1 MQQDRPPTSLGA
13 EVMARLD
20 ALARFSADA
29 DGLTRLYLTPAHAA
43 AARQVATWM
52 EEAGMSVRV
61 DAAAT
66 VVGRYEAATQ
76 GAPTLLL
83 GSHIDTVRN
92 AGRYD
97 GNLGVVTAISAV
109 KALQRSRPAPALRGR
124 GAGLRRRG
132 GGALPRHPHRRA
144 GAAGLVRP
152 DFLEARDRDGI
163 SIAQALAEFG
173 CDPDGVTRLARDPAS
188 VLGYLEVHIEQ
199 GPVLEDA
206 DLAVGIVTA
215 IAGAS
220 RLVVTVE
227 GRAGHAGTV
236 PMALRRDALAASAEM
251 VLAIEAEANGTPD
264 LVATVG
270 QIEVLR
276 GAVNVIPALTRF
288 SLDLRSPSD
297 AVRHAALSRLDAA
310 FTAIAARRGVTVTTQ
325 GSYDEPAAACAPG
338 LMDALSDG
346 IARLGLSPLRL
357 ASGAGHDGLA
367 LAGLCPIGMIF
378 VRCAG
383 GLSHSPAESV
393 TEADVDVATRLLVDV
408 LRHLLGRNRCGPDPS
423 GPALA
428 RGHAPPVPPHN
439 QERPLKE
446 LKIKAGPFDLVGR
459 LELEKAPQTCAGL
472 PQGPAL
478 RERGDPRALERR
490 GRVDAPR

>member
-1 MQQDRPPTSLGA
+1 MPHDRPLHPPSLGA

-52 EEAGMSVRV
+52 EAAGMSVRV

-109 KALQRSRPAPALRGR
+109 KALHEAGQRLPFAVEVLAFGDEEGVRFPVTLTGSRAL
-124 GAGLRRRG
+124 
-132 GGALPRHPHRRA
+132 
-144 GAAGLVRP
+144 AGLVRP

-163 SIAQALAEFG
+163 SIAQALRDFG

-188 VLGYLEVHIEQ
+188 VLAFLEVHIEQ

-206 DLAVGIVTA
+206 DLPVGIVTA

-236 PMALRRDALAASAEM
+236 PMTLRRDALAASAEM

-297 AVRHAALSRLDAA
+297 AVRHAALARLDTA
-310 FTAIAARRGVTVTTQ
+310 FGAIAERRGVTVTTQ

-346 IARLGLSPLRL
+346 IARLGFTPLRL

-408 LRHLLGRNRCGPDPS
+408 LRHL
-423 GPALA
+423 
-428 RGHAPPVPPHN
+428 
-439 QERPLKE
+439 RPE
-446 LKIKAGPFDLVGR
+446 
-459 LELEKAPQTCAGL
+459 T
-472 PQGPAL
+472 L
-478 RERGDPRALERR
+478 RP
-490 GRVDAPR
+490 

>member
-1 MQQDRPPTSLGA
+1 MPHDRPLPHPSLATCLGA

-20 ALARFSADA
+20 ALARFSADP
-29 DGLTRLYLTPAHAA
+29 DGLTRLYLTPAHAE
-43 AARQVATWM
+43 AARQVAAWM
-52 EEAGMSVRV
+52 EEAGMSVRL

-66 VVGRYEAATQ
+66 VVGRYEAATP
-76 GAPTLLL
+76 GTPTLLL

-109 KALQRSRPAPALRGR
+109 KALHEAGERLPFAVEVLAFGDEEGVRFPVTLTGSRAL
-124 GAGLRRRG
+124 
-132 GGALPRHPHRRA
+132 
-144 GAAGLVRP
+144 AGLVRP

-163 SIAQALAEFG
+163 SLAQALRDFG
-173 CDPDGVTRLARDPAS
+173 CDPDGVAGLARDPAS

-206 DLAVGIVTA
+206 GLPVGIVTA

-236 PMALRRDALAASAEM
+236 PMALRRDALAAAAEM

-270 QIEVLR
+270 QIEVPR

-297 AVRHAALSRLDAA
+297 AVRHAALARLDTA
-310 FTAIAARRGVTVTTQ
+310 FGTIAARRGVTVSRQ
-325 GSYDEPAAACAPG
+325 GSYDEPAASCAPG

-346 IARLGLSPLRL
+346 IARLGLAPLRL

-408 LRHLLGRNRCGPDPS
+408 LRHLGPES
-423 GPALA
+423 L
-428 RGHAPPVPPHN
+428 
-439 QERPLKE
+439 RP
-446 LKIKAGPFDLVGR
+446 
-459 LELEKAPQTCAGL
+459 
-472 PQGPAL
+472 
-478 RERGDPRALERR
+478 
-490 GRVDAPR
+490 

>member
-1 MQQDRPPTSLGA
+1 MPHDRPPNPRFLGA

-29 DGLTRLYLTPAHAA
+29 DGLTRLYLTPAHAQ
-43 AARQVATWM
+43 AARQVAAWM
-52 EEAGMSVRV
+52 EEAGMETRL

-66 VVGRYEAATQ
+66 VVGRYEAATP

-97 GNLGVVTAISAV
+97 GNLGVVTAIAAV
-109 KALQRSRPAPALRGR
+109 KALHDAGERLPFAVEVLAFGDEEGVRFPVTLTGSRAL
-124 GAGLRRRG
+124 
-132 GGALPRHPHRRA
+132 
-144 GAAGLVRP
+144 AGLVRP
-152 DFLEARDRDGI
+152 EALEARDRDGI
-163 SIAQALAEFG
+163 SLATALTGFG
-173 CDPDGVTRLARDPAS
+173 CDPDGIARLARDPAS

-199 GPVLEDA
+199 GPVLDEA
-206 DLAVGIVTA
+206 DLPVGIVTA

-236 PMALRRDALAASAEM
+236 PMSLRHDALAAAAEM
-251 VLAIEAEANGTPD
+251 VLAIEAEATATPD

-270 QIEVLR
+270 QIEVPR

-297 AVRHAALSRLDAA
+297 AVRHAALARLCTA
-310 FTAIAARRGVTVTTQ
+310 FDAIAARRGVAV
-325 GSYDEPAAACAPG
+325 SAHARYDEPAASCAPG
-338 LMDALSDG
+338 LRDAIAAG
-346 IARLGLSPLRL
+346 IARLGLPPRHLP
-357 ASGAGHDGLA
+357 SGAGHDGLA

-393 TEADVDVATRLLVDV
+393 TEADVDLATRLLVDV
-408 LRHLLGRNRCGPDPS
+408 LRHLRPQTVRPAVRPETSLPE
-423 GPALA
+423 ALA
-428 RGHAPPVPPHN
+428 RPSHEA
-439 QERPLKE
+439 RPLSPHPLSPHPLSPTPHPGE
-446 LKIKAGPFDLVGR
+446 TP
-459 LELEKAPQTCAGL
+459 
-472 PQGPAL
+472 
-478 RERGDPRALERR
+478 
-490 GRVDAPR
+490 

>member
-1 MQQDRPPTSLGA
+1 MQHDRPLDQTSLGA
-13 EVMARLD
+13 AVMARLD
-20 ALARFSADA
+20 DLARFSADA
-29 DGLTRLYLTPAHAA
+29 DGLTRLYLTPAHAG
-43 AARQVATWM
+43 AARQVAAWM
-52 EEAGMSVRV
+52 EEAGMTTRL

-66 VVGRYEAATQ
+66 VVGRYEAAVP

-97 GNLGVVTAISAV
+97 GNLGVVTAIAAV
-109 KALQRSRPAPALRGR
+109 EELHRLGERLPFAVEVLAFGDEEGVRFPVTLTGSRAL
-124 GAGLRRRG
+124 
-132 GGALPRHPHRRA
+132 
-144 GAAGLVRP
+144 AGLVRP
-152 DFLEARDRDGI
+152 DALDARDRDGVGL
-163 SIAQALAEFG
+163 AQALREFG
-173 CDPDGVTRLARDPAS
+173 GDPDGVAGLARDPAT

-236 PMALRRDALAASAEM
+236 PMSLRQDALAAAAEM
-251 VLAIEAEANGTPD
+251 VLAIEAEAKGTPD

-270 QIEVLR
+270 QIEVPR

-297 AVRHAALSRLDAA
+297 AVRHASLARLHAA
-310 FTAIAARRGVTVTTQ
+310 FAAIAEHRGVRVSAQ
-325 GSYDEPAAACAPG
+325 SSYDEPAAACAPG
-338 LMDALSDG
+338 LMAALAEG
-346 IARLGLSPLRL
+346 IARLGLRPLHL
-357 ASGAGHDGLA
+357 PSGAGHDGLA

-408 LRHLLGRNRCGPDPS
+408 LRRLRPEALQPEALRPEALQPTS
-423 GPALA
+423 LA
-428 RGHAPPVPPHN
+428 RSS
-439 QERPLKE
+439 L
-446 LKIKAGPFDLVGR
+446 
-459 LELEKAPQTCAGL
+459 
-472 PQGPAL
+472 
-478 RERGDPRALERR
+478 
-490 GRVDAPR
+490 

>member
-1 MQQDRPPTSLGA
+1 MPQDRPLDPPSLAPSRATCLGA

-29 DGLTRLYLTPAHAA
+29 DGLTRLYLTPAHAE
-43 AARQVATWM
+43 AARQVAAWM

-66 VVGRYEAATQ
+66 VVGRYEAAAP

-83 GSHIDTVRN
+83 GSHIDTVRH

-97 GNLGVVTAISAV
+97 GNLGVVAAITAV
-109 KALQRSRPAPALRGR
+109 KALHEAGERLPFAVEVLAFGDEEGVRFPVTLTGSRAL
-124 GAGLRRRG
+124 
-132 GGALPRHPHRRA
+132 
-144 GAAGLVRP
+144 AGLVRP
-152 DFLEARDRDGI
+152 DFLEARDRDGV
-163 SIAQALAEFG
+163 SLAQALRDFG
-173 CDPDGVTRLARDPAS
+173 GDPDGVSGLARDPAS

-199 GPVLEDA
+199 GPVLEEA

-236 PMALRRDALAASAEM
+236 PMALRRDALAAAAEM
-251 VLAIEAEANGTPD
+251 VLAIEAEATGTPD

-270 QIEVLR
+270 QIEVPR

-288 SLDLRSPSD
+288 SLDLRSPGD
-297 AVRHAALSRLDAA
+297 AVRHAALARLDAA
-310 FTAIAARRGVTVTTQ
+310 FASIAARRGVTVTIQ

-346 IARLGLSPLRL
+346 IVRLGLHPLRL
-357 ASGAGHDGLA
+357 PSGAGHDGLA

-408 LRHLLGRNRCGPDPS
+408 LRHL
-423 GPALA
+423 
-428 RGHAPPVPPHN
+428 
-439 QERPLKE
+439 RPE
-446 LKIKAGPFDLVGR
+446 S
-459 LELEKAPQTCAGL
+459 
-472 PQGPAL
+472 L
-478 RERGDPRALERR
+478 RP
-490 GRVDAPR
+490 

>member
-1 MQQDRPPTSLGA
+1 MRFPVTLTGS
-13 EVMARLD
+13 R
-20 ALARFSADA
+20 AL
-29 DGLTRLYLTPAHAA
+29 
-43 AARQVATWM
+43 
-52 EEAGMSVRV
+52 
-61 DAAAT
+61 
-66 VVGRYEAATQ
+66 
-76 GAPTLLL
+76 
-83 GSHIDTVRN
+83 
-92 AGRYD
+92 
-97 GNLGVVTAISAV
+97 
-109 KALQRSRPAPALRGR
+109 
-124 GAGLRRRG
+124 
-132 GGALPRHPHRRA
+132 
-144 GAAGLVRP
+144 AGLVRP

-163 SIAQALAEFG
+163 SLAQALRDFG
-173 CDPDGVTRLARDPAS
+173 CDPDGVAGLARDPAS

-206 DLAVGIVTA
+206 GLPVGIVTA

-236 PMALRRDALAASAEM
+236 PMALRRDALAAAAEM

-270 QIEVLR
+270 QIEVPR

-297 AVRHAALSRLDAA
+297 AVRHAALARLDAA
-310 FTAIAARRGVTVTTQ
+310 FGTIAARRGVTVSRQ
-325 GSYDEPAAACAPG
+325 GSYDEPAASCAPG

-346 IARLGLSPLRL
+346 IARLGLAPLRL

-408 LRHLLGRNRCGPDPS
+408 LRHLGPES
-423 GPALA
+423 L
-428 RGHAPPVPPHN
+428 
-439 QERPLKE
+439 RP
-446 LKIKAGPFDLVGR
+446 
-459 LELEKAPQTCAGL
+459 
-472 PQGPAL
+472 
-478 RERGDPRALERR
+478 
-490 GRVDAPR
+490 